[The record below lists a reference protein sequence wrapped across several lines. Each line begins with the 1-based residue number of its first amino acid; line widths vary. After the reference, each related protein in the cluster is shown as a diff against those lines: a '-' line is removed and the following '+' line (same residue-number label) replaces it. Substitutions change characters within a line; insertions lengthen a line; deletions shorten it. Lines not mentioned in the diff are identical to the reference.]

1 MPGSSRKKKYDYT
14 LLAALSLLL
23 LAGLVIL
30 QSTSAWNGE
39 VKFNDPYY
47 YLKKQVFAT
56 TIGIAAM
63 FVTANMDYHALRR
76 FALPAYLAA
85 VLLSVAVLL
94 VGDEYNGSRRWLS
107 LGPFSFQPSEFAKV
121 AVILFLADLVTKC
134 ADRVKKMRVMAGIM
148 ILVLP
153 VAGLVGASNLS
164 TAIIILGIPPG
175 AAGHLEKPGGLREG
189 LPDSAGALRH
199 RLRGTF
205 WPWAGKQCAEAG
217 ICPGGP
223 ERHDLLHH
231 L

>member
-14 LLAALSLLL
+14 LLAALALLL

-63 FVTANMDYHALRR
+63 FVTASMDYHVLRR

-121 AVILFLADLVTKC
+121 AVILFLADRVTKY
-134 ADRVKKMRVMAGIM
+134 ADKIKKMRVMAGIM
-148 ILVLP
+148 ILILP

-164 TAIIILGIPPG
+164 TAIIILGIGVILVFIASPRYG
-175 AAGHLEKPGGLREG
+175 QFIWMGVVGCGFMAVFLAMESYRLERLAIWRNPEAYEKGYQTLQGL
-189 LPDSAGALRH
+189 
-199 RLRGTF
+199 
-205 WPWAGKQCAEAG
+205 
-217 ICPGGP
+217 
-223 ERHDLLHH
+223 
-231 L
+231 

>member
-1 MPGSSRKKKYDYT
+1 MPGSSKKKKYDYT
-14 LLAALSLLL
+14 LVAALSLLL

-63 FVTANMDYHALRR
+63 FVTANMDYHVLRR

-121 AVILFLADLVTKC
+121 AIILFLSCLVT
-134 ADRVKKMRVMAGIM
+134 RHVRKMRKIRTM
-148 ILVLP
+148 
-153 VAGLVGASNLS
+153 
-164 TAIIILGIPPG
+164 
-175 AAGHLEKPGGLREG
+175 
-189 LPDSAGALRH
+189 
-199 RLRGTF
+199 
-205 WPWAGKQCAEAG
+205 
-217 ICPGGP
+217 
-223 ERHDLLHH
+223 
-231 L
+231 